1 MVQNSGL
8 DPKAMAVRFHCV
20 MLIREN
26 ERARTKAI
34 AAGIREGYPK
44 TEAVMPTTGLM
55 RGPLTD
61 RSAAGGRQR

>member
-1 MVQNSGL
+1 MVQNSGR

-26 ERARTKAI
+26 ERARTKAM

-44 TEAVMPTTGLM
+44 TEAVMPQIAHAHH
-55 RGPLTD
+55 RTD
-61 RSAAGGRQR
+61 ERAIDR

>member
-1 MVQNSGL
+1 MVQKRGR

-44 TEAVMPTTGLM
+44 TEA
-55 RGPLTD
+55 
-61 RSAAGGRQR
+61 RSEERRVGKEWC